1 MRRRPLGRTGIA
13 VSECTFGTLPLDQG
27 ADAAAVR
34 EALELALDNGVNAIE
49 LGGGGRA
56 EHLLGEMVPKLG
68 NVHELHILSRLSAC
82 GPFDIPTPQVPAF
95 DVYPG
100 KLIREKTE
108 RLLKVLKVERLGCQ
122 MIHAWC
128 PEWLGEGDW
137 LEELQ
142 RLKQEGKI
150 AAIGVS
156 LFDHDCDAG
165 LQIAASGTVDCI
177 EIMYNIFDPG
187 PAQTLLPICAKQGVG
202 VIGRSPFYFGV
213 LAGRLDDPAPF
224 PAGDWRGE
232 FFYPGHRAECR
243 ERARALSSLAE
254 REGEDVAGL
263 ALRFAAS
270 HPTISTIA
278 AGMSSAQQV
287 RRNLDAL
294 DRGALTAGT
303 LAVLRDHRWLC

>member
-1 MRRRPLGRTGIA
+1 M
-13 VSECTFGTLPLDQG
+13 DQG
-27 ADAAAVR
+27 ADPGAVR
-34 EALELALDNGVNAIE
+34 DALALALNRGVNAIE
-49 LGGGGRA
+49 LQAGGRA

-68 NVHELHILSRLSAC
+68 NANELHILSRLSAG

-100 KLIREKTE
+100 KLIRESTE
-108 RLLKVLKVERLGCQ
+108 RLLTALKVERLGCQ

-165 LQIAASGTVDCI
+165 LQIAASGSVDCI

-187 PAQTLLPICAKQGVG
+187 TAQTLLPICAKQGVG
-202 VIGRSPFYFGV
+202 VIARSPFYFGV
-213 LAGRLDDPAPF
+213 LAGRLDDAAPF
-224 PAGDWRGE
+224 PADDWRGE
-232 FFYPGHRAECR
+232 FFYPDHRAECR
-243 ERARALSSLAE
+243 DRARALSSLAE
-254 REGEDVAGL
+254 REDEDVPGL

-270 HPTISTIA
+270 HPAMSTIA
-278 AGMSSAQQV
+278 AGMSSAHQV

-294 DRGALTAGT
+294 DRGPLTATT

>member
-1 MRRRPLGRTGIA
+1 MRFRPLGRTGIA
-13 VSECTFGTLPLDQG
+13 VSECAFGTMPLDHG
-27 ADAAAVR
+27 AESIAVR
-34 EALELALDNGVNAIE
+34 DALALALDRGVNAIE
-49 LGGGGRA
+49 LGTGGRA
-56 EHLLGEMVPKLG
+56 EQWLGEMMPQLREG
-68 NVHELHILSRLSAC
+68 RELHIFSRLSAC

-100 KLIREKTE
+100 KLIRGSTE
-108 RLLKVLKVERLGCQ
+108 RLLKALNIERLGCQ

-165 LQIAASGTVDCI
+165 LQIAASGAVDCI
-177 EIMYNIFDPG
+177 ELMYNIFDLG
-187 PAQTLLPICAKQGVG
+187 AAQALLPACTKQGVG
-202 VIGRSPFYFGV
+202 VIARSALYFGA
-213 LAGRLDDPAPF
+213 LAGRLDDARPF
-224 PAGDWRGE
+224 GANDWRGE
-232 FFYPGHRAECR
+232 FFYPDHRAECR
-243 ERARALSSLAE
+243 DRVRALSPLAE
-254 REGEDVAGL
+254 RESNDVGGL

-270 HPTISTIA
+270 HPAISTVA
-278 AGMSSAQQV
+278 TGMASTQQV

-294 DRGALTAGT
+294 DRGPLSPDT
-303 LAVLRDHRWLC
+303 LAALAQHRWLC

>member
-13 VSECTFGTLPLDQG
+13 VSECTFGTLPLDKG
-27 ADAAAVR
+27 ADAGAVLDAVAV
-34 EALELALDNGVNAIE
+34 ALERGVNAIE
-49 LGGGGRA
+49 LQAGGRA

-68 NVHELHILSRLSAC
+68 NVDELHILSRLSAC

-100 KLIREKTE
+100 KLIRESTE
-108 RLLKVLKVERLGCQ
+108 RLLTALKVERLGCQ

-165 LQIAASGTVDCI
+165 LQIAASGVVDCI

-187 PAQTLLPICAKQGVG
+187 PAQALLPICAKHGVG

-213 LAGRLDDPAPF
+213 LAGRLDGARPF
-224 PAGDWRGE
+224 PVGDWRGE
-232 FFYPGHRAECR
+232 FFYPDHRAECR
-243 ERARALSSLAE
+243 ERVRALSSLAE

-270 HPTISTIA
+270 HPAISTIA
-278 AGMSSAQQV
+278 AGMSSAMQA
-287 RRNLDAL
+287 RRNLNAL
-294 DRGALTAGT
+294 DRGPLTAAT
-303 LAVLRDHRWLC
+303 LAALPDHRWLC